1 LHAFGIDTSFVIAS
15 RANGAA
21 IQLFFTRRREE
32 GNKARRA
39 LQIFAACFFFAPS
52 RELFAFLPIGWPAA
66 ASPLRSQ

>member
-39 LQIFAACFFFAPS
+39 LQIFAALFLLRAFA
-52 RELFAFLPIGWPAA
+52 
-66 ASPLRSQ
+66 